1 MATERTYGQQEGVWG
16 SLRRASFSRMHLYYR
31 DYNGEDR
38 IYFSNSTVHL
48 VFGSKG
54 EVDGSGALSVKSQPR
69 PKSLRRSII

>member
-31 DYNGEDR
+31 DYNSEDR

-54 EVDGSGALSVKSQPR
+54 AVDGSGALSVKKQPR
-69 PKSLRRSII
+69 PRNTII